1 MTNSI
6 KVHTGF
12 SDLIPVK
19 TIRWEKTEENQV
31 VLLVPK
37 FRSRFAVKYILPRLK
52 KPDMRIKLDA
62 FGSHVWMNCDGNQS
76 VKNIADSLRAAYGSS
91 AEPADQRTAQFIR
104 TLSREKFITL
114 YNLNSNHKDQR
125 HVTSH

>member
-1 MTNSI
+1 MKNSI
-6 KVHTGF
+6 KDNTG
-12 SDLIPVK
+12 SYDLIPVR
-19 TIRWEKTEENQV
+19 TIRWEVTEENRV

-37 FRSRFAVKYILPRLK
+37 FRSRLAVKYILPRMK
-52 KPDMRIKLDA
+52 KPDMRVKLDA

-76 VKNIADSLRAAYGSS
+76 VRNIADSLRSAFGSS
-91 AEPADQRTAQFIR
+91 AEPAEQRTGEFIR

-114 YNLNSNHKDQR
+114 FKLNINHKDQR